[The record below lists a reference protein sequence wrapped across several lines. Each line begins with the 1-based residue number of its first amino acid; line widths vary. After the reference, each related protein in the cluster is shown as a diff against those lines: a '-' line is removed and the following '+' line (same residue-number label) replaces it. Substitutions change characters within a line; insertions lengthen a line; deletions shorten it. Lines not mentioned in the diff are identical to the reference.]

1 MAYRYYGRRR
11 SFNYGSSHVSQRAAL
26 TRQLGGVDKDIEKIF
41 LTLSPSDLE
50 RILSL
55 YARAHGASAA
65 SYARDTYAKWKSGS
79 VKMSGQTAERLISLV
94 PPVLPAS
101 VRFDLVK
108 KLRAS
113 YFKKKTINVNSSPE
127 AWMQDVLKPI
137 QELVAAS
144 SSFSL
149 PEYVIAKARWL
160 ADGDAK
166 AAQQL
171 LAAAEQEE
179 AAIRLA
185 YIEEEF
191 RRIGALI
198 QNIDTMRKITHTLK
212 LPQGDIVLQVEL
224 PPRTL
229 MQKISDWLR

>member
-1 MAYRYYGRRR
+1 MAYRYYRRGRG
-11 SFNYGSSHVSQRAAL
+11 FNYGSSHVSQRTKL
-26 TRQLGGVDKDIEKIF
+26 TRQLGGIDKDIEKIF
-41 LTLSPSDLE
+41 LSLSPVDLE
-50 RILSL
+50 KIIHL
-55 YARAHGASAA
+55 YARAHGSAA
-65 SYARDTYAKWKSGS
+65 ADYARATYSKWRGGS
-79 VKMSGQTAERLISLV
+79 VKMSGQTAERLIALV

-113 YFKKKTINVNSSPE
+113 YFKKKTIHVNSSPE
-127 AWMQDVLKPI
+127 TWMQDVMKPI
-137 QELVAAS
+137 QELVAVS

-149 PEYVIAKARWL
+149 PEYVIAKAKWL

-198 QNIDTMRKITHTLK
+198 QNIDTMRKITHTLT
-212 LPQGDIVLQVEL
+212 LPQGEIILQVEL